1 MREKL
6 RLSDLNILYICLSSD
21 WGTLE
26 RRCLADASYFRNI
39 GGSAFIVCQ
48 EKSILDVEA
57 EKEDLPRLHF
67 SGDLRTWRSKL
78 NFYLLLQQ
86 IMLKQQFDII
96 HSYNYDSLLPL
107 GMVLKRQSHI
117 PLIFTFNE
125 NVDWKKNSILDRL
138 FLARTD
144 LVLTFSPNI
153 KDLAAE
159 VLPLSYRKINVIG
172 LGVEFQH
179 KHSQRKANQEK
190 KKILVTI
197 PRKITDLETI
207 KLLMDSINPLRHQ
220 MDQLKLGQDVIFTLL
235 SDINW
240 LVHPDYETLKR
251 MVLERGLEMM
261 IRFENKPLTPVTFFD
276 YDLVLGLPVDE
287 LFSDQDLLALST
299 ETPVLLPRTSTRQQM
314 VLQGRIGETY
324 FPEDSRELKD
334 KILKILMK
342 YHDYQRELAS
352 IAPSLR
358 DQHHFERYA
367 EDLYQ
372 NYEKLYSQRLRY
384 SQKKKRLW

>member
-6 RLSDLNILYICLSSD
+6 RLSDLNILYICLSSE
-21 WGTLE
+21 WGTSE
-26 RRCLADASYFRNI
+26 RKCLADASYFRNI
-39 GGSAFIVCQ
+39 GGSSFIICH
-48 EKSILDVEA
+48 EKSMIDLEA
-57 EKEDLPRLHF
+57 EKEDLPRLYF
-67 SGDLRTWRSKL
+67 SGDLRSLRSKF
-78 NFYLLLQQ
+78 NFYLQLQQ

-96 HSYNYDSLLPL
+96 HCYNYEALMPL

-117 PLIFTFNE
+117 PLICTFNE
-125 NVDWKKNSILDRL
+125 NVSWKKNSILDRL
-138 FLARTD
+138 FLGRTD
-144 LVLTFSPNI
+144 LVLTFSSNI

-159 VLPLSYRKINVIG
+159 ALPVSYRKIHVIG
-172 LGVEFQH
+172 LGVEFQSRQVA
-179 KHSQRKANQEK
+179 KTENRAK

-197 PRKITDLETI
+197 PRQINDFETI
-207 KLLMDSINPLRHQ
+207 KLFMDSINPLRYQ
-220 MDQLKLGQDVIFTLL
+220 IEQLDTSQDIIFTLL

-251 MVLERGLEMM
+251 MVLERGLEMF
-261 IRFENKPLTPVTFFD
+261 IRFETKLLTPATFQN
-276 YDLVLGLPVDE
+276 YDLVLGLPVNE
-287 LFSDQDLLALST
+287 LFSDQDILALT
-299 ETPVLLPRTSTRQQM
+299 NEVPVLLPRTSTRQQM

-334 KILKILMK
+334 KMLKILK
-342 YHDYQRELAS
+342 NYNDYQTELS
-352 IAPSLR
+352 SVAPQLR
-358 DQHHFERYA
+358 DQHHFEKYA